1 MSSRRRS
8 GRCMSGNMT
17 NNLKLLFVVPL
28 VSLLVA
34 CGSAVTDVSDEGGE
48 NVIEVTSAVMK
59 LPSETR
65 EEIKNVLYEKYLGG
79 QKNSSVETLRN
90 AFHPDSV
97 MLFPSKDEAGKSYLQ
112 KWTDMHSTVVGWA
125 EPGNPDLNFDNF
137 EILSMNVVDERMAVV
152 IFKIEDRVYDAI
164 TLINIDDTWKIA
176 SKVYILQ

>member
-8 GRCMSGNMT
+8 GRVMWDNMID
-17 NNLKLLFVVPL
+17 NIKLFLVVPL
-28 VSLLVA
+28 VSLLAA
-34 CGSAVTDVSDEGGE
+34 CGSAATDVSDEGGE
-48 NVIEVTSAVMK
+48 KVIEVTSAVMK
-59 LPSETR
+59 LPSKTR

-79 QKNSSVETLRN
+79 QKNSSVETLRD

-97 MLFPSKDEAGKSYLQ
+97 MFFPSKDDAGKSYLQ
-112 KWTDMHSTVVGWA
+112 RWTDMHSTVVGWA
-125 EPGNPDLNFDNF
+125 EPGNPDLTFDNF

-164 TLINIDDTWKIA
+164 TLINIDNTWKIA